1 MSDKPEHSSRSSD
14 ESENALAQVVW
25 QRIVV
30 RQSSVWRPPTD
41 VYQTDDRLIVTI
53 EIAGMRDG
61 DFQIV
66 LQNRRLTI
74 SGFRKHSVEHPNM
87 AYHQLEIPRGEF
99 RSEVYLPWNI
109 QRDQVTATYRDGL
122 LKIELPQAKSQQI
135 HIIDVSTE
143 E

>member
-1 MSDKPEHSSRSSD
+1 MSDKPEHSSRS
-14 ESENALAQVVW
+14 ENPLAQVTW

-41 VYQTDDRLIVTI
+41 VYQADDRLIVII

-66 LQNRRLTI
+66 LQNRRLTV
-74 SGFRKHSVEHPNM
+74 SGVRKHSIEHPNM
-87 AYHQLEIPRGEF
+87 AYHQLEIPRGDF
-99 RSEVYLPWNI
+99 RTEVYLPWNV
-109 QRDQVTATYRDGL
+109 QRDQVSATYRDGM
-122 LKIELPQAKSQQI
+122 LKIELPQAKAQQI